1 MTGDV
6 FFGIKEQAKP
16 KGKKGF
22 WNFIW
27 VIVLWANKPV
37 LIISIEI
44 TLLNVKKKKHV
55 QNIQLFWKMQ
65 FFMIASDQQR
75 PYFELV
81 IRPSGGHD
89 F

>member
-44 TLLNVKKKKHV
+44 TLLNVKKKNMYKTY
-55 QNIQLFWKMQ
+55 N
-65 FFMIASDQQR
+65 S
-75 PYFELV
+75 FEKCSFSWLRA
-81 IRPSGGHD
+81 INKDPISS
-89 F
+89 

>member
-1 MTGDV
+1 M
-6 FFGIKEQAKP
+6 
-16 KGKKGF
+16 
-22 WNFIW
+22 
-27 VIVLWANKPV
+27 L
-37 LIISIEI
+37 
-44 TLLNVKKKKHV
+44 KKKKHL